1 MLKCKYCGTGERKD
15 GRPFEKQGQLNL
27 HEYHC
32 KMKNSKQSNNQQQQ
46 EEKQERQHVHKWRFL
61 TVSSPIERKAYN
73 SGFKEVCVEC
83 QELR

>member
-1 MLKCKYCGTGERKD
+1 MLSCKYCGVQARKD

-32 KMKNSKQSNNQQQQ
+32 KMK
-46 EEKQERQHVHKWRFL
+46 HVPRETKEDIDQDCEHSFRLL
-61 TVSSPIERKAYN
+61 TVSSPIEKQAYN
-73 SGFKEVCVEC
+73 SGYMEVCRKC

>member
-1 MLKCKYCGTGERKD
+1 MRKCKYCGAEARKD

-32 KMKNSKQSNNQQQQ
+32 KMKNHVSRETN
-46 EEKQERQHVHKWRFL
+46 EEVDKGCEHSFRLL
-61 TVSSPIERKAYN
+61 TVSSPIEKQAYN
-73 SGFKEVCVEC
+73 NGYMEVCRKC